1 MSPAEAARREDFKA
15 ILALVQP
22 GARVLD
28 IGCGEG
34 ALLELL
40 TREKQVDGRGL
51 EISPANVSLCLARG
65 LAVVQ
70 GDADHDLD
78 DFPTRAFD
86 YAVLSQTL
94 QTVRQ
99 PRHVLAELLR
109 IADHAIVSFPNFG
122 HWRVR
127 WSLLTQGR
135 MPTTGA
141 LPTAWW
147 ETENIHLC
155 TLRDFTQLC
164 ADLDLRIEAC
174 AALAADKPA
183 RSIDPLRAI
192 ENWRA
197 EQALFLLTRS
207 EAGGPI
213 AVSRRVS
220 VLYT

>member
-1 MSPAEAARREDFKA
+1 MSPAEAARREDFRA
-15 ILALVQP
+15 ILGLVKP
-22 GARVLD
+22 AARVLD

-99 PRHVLAELLR
+99 PRHVLAALLR

-127 WSLLTQGR
+127 WELMTQGR
-135 MPTTGA
+135 MPMTGA
-141 LPTAWW
+141 LPQAWW

-164 ADLDLRIEAC
+164 AELDLKIEAC
-174 AALAADKPA
+174 AALAQGKPA
-183 RSIDPLRAI
+183 RAINPLGLF

-197 EQALFLLTRS
+197 EQALFLLTRK
-207 EAGGPI
+207 
-213 AVSRRVS
+213 
-220 VLYT
+220 

>member
-1 MSPAEAARREDFKA
+1 MSPAEAAKREDFRA
-15 ILALVQP
+15 ILGLVKP

-40 TREKQVDGRGL
+40 TQQKQVDGRGL
-51 EISPANVSLCLARG
+51 EISPGNVSLCLARG

-70 GDADHDLD
+70 GDADHDLA

-99 PRHVLAELLR
+99 PRDVLSELLR
-109 IADHAIVSFPNFG
+109 IADRAIVSFPNFG

-127 WSLLTQGR
+127 WSLMVQGR
-135 MPTTGA
+135 MPTTGV
-141 LPTAWW
+141 LPAAWW

-164 ADLDLRIEAC
+164 ADLGLHIEAS
-174 AALAADKPA
+174 AALAQGKPA
-183 RSIDPLRAI
+183 RAI
-192 ENWRA
+192 NPMSPVENWRA
-197 EQALFLLTRS
+197 EQALFVLTRK
-207 EAGGPI
+207 
-213 AVSRRVS
+213 
-220 VLYT
+220 

>member
-1 MSPAEAARREDFKA
+1 MSPAEAARREDFRA
-15 ILALVQP
+15 ILGLVKP

-40 TREKQVDGRGL
+40 TRQKQADGRGL
-51 EISPANVSLCLARG
+51 EISPDNVALCLARG

-70 GDADHDLD
+70 GDADHDLA
-78 DFPTRAFD
+78 DFPSQAFD

-99 PRHVLAELLR
+99 PRDVLAELMR
-109 IADHAIVSFPNFG
+109 IAGRAVVSFPNFG

-127 WSLLTQGR
+127 LALLTEGR

-141 LPTAWW
+141 LPQAWW

-155 TLRDFTQLC
+155 TLRDFTLLC
-164 ADLDLRIEAC
+164 ETLDLRIEAC
-174 AALAADKPA
+174 AALAEGKAA
-183 RSIDPLRAI
+183 RSIDPFNPI

-197 EQALFLLTRS
+197 EQALFLL
-207 EAGGPI
+207 
-213 AVSRRVS
+213 SRR
-220 VLYT
+220 

>member
-1 MSPAEAARREDFKA
+1 MSPAEAARREDFRA
-15 ILALVQP
+15 ILNLVKP

-28 IGCGEG
+28 IGCGSG

-40 TREKQVDGRGL
+40 TRQKQADGRGL
-51 EISPANVSLCLARG
+51 EISPDNVALCLARG

-99 PRHVLAELLR
+99 PRHVLAALLR
-109 IADHAIVSFPNFG
+109 IADRAIVSFPNFG

-127 WSLLTQGR
+127 WSLMAHGR
-135 MPTTGA
+135 MPMTGA
-141 LPTAWW
+141 LPQAWW

-155 TLRDFTQLC
+155 TLRDFTLLC
-164 ADLDLRIEAC
+164 QTLDLRIEAC
-174 AALAADKPA
+174 AALAEGQPA
-183 RSIDPLRAI
+183 RAIDPQRAV

-197 EQALFLLTRS
+197 EQALFLL
-207 EAGGPI
+207 
-213 AVSRRVS
+213 SRK
-220 VLYT
+220 